1 MAEFKHISGL
11 KELSAKLKAMP
22 EDLRKK
28 TLKPAVGSGAKIVRD
43 EARILA
49 PKYEGITARGHAPAG
64 TLKKSIILKW
74 IREESSDS
82 NQVFYVTVKRG
93 VKFMKVKRRKKGVVT
108 LENQDAYYWF
118 MVEFGTSKMSAQ
130 AFMVPAFEHKKGA
143 ALDVIIAK
151 LREGI
156 NKTTGFALQ

>member
-28 TLKPAVGSGAKIVRD
+28 TLKPAVGAGAKVVRD

-64 TLKKSIILKW
+64 TLKKSII
-74 IREESSDS
+74 IPNGPMSG
-82 NQVFYVTVKRG
+82 TVS
-93 VKFMKVKRRKKGVVT
+93 T
-108 LENQDAYYWF
+108 LSCPP
-118 MVEFGTSKMSAQ
+118 T
-130 AFMVPAFEHKKGA
+130 
-143 ALDVIIAK
+143 
-151 LREGI
+151 R
-156 NKTTGFALQ
+156 